1 MSNGASYVRLAPAGQ
16 LGVGSV
22 LAQKVQTGT
31 IQAAQHS
38 ISNFAPFA
46 PVVDV
51 TNIPYWCGENQQ
63 FVNLVTSAAWKK
75 EVNPKVEAKG
85 FKPLWYVCIDPRTA
99 ALRKGI
105 KGPMKTHEAIAGLMY
120 RVPA

>member
-51 TNIPYWCGENQQ
+51 TNIPYWCGGNQT
-63 FVNLVTSAAWKK
+63 FVNLVTSEAWKK
-75 EVNPKVEAKG
+75 EVNHKVEAKG
-85 FKPLWYVCIDPRTA
+85 FKPLWYVCIRSEEHTSE
-99 ALRKGI
+99 LQS
-105 KGPMKTHEAIAGLMY
+105 LMRISY
-120 RVPA
+120 AVFCLK